1 MPFPSPPN
9 FPDDDPVEA
18 LRMLRNYVRLLL
30 DYFSPLNIGIGLLA
44 LAAVGSV
51 LVYYFANVESVISW
65 GAEFVPMA
73 FAVVGIVFSVK
84 KLREEH
90 HFAVIALLI
99 IVGVFGTVVLHLSR
113 THAETKH
120 STELGE
126 LRNRM
131 DTVRDQN
138 GQLLTA
144 FLSKP
149 PLSSQEAEL
158 ERRRNIEKLL
168 RGEYILSHDNISP
181 GLLAGTEFPPTEWMN
196 RRLQELGEKW
206 NVLPTP
212 EHAVSQRSY
221 LVFDGPPRIGERKDD
236 KGNVL
241 PNRNFFEIGDPLAFN
256 YTYKNSGPNSIE
268 LMQYSRWVSVRSDY
282 SAETQRQLMVDFKN
296 LIRKEDKEHPI
307 KPHVV
312 STLMPGESRW
322 ATVYA
327 SEGEDRHSRLILQ
340 ADLDGFQ
347 HGTEIP
353 FVIIEM
359 AYLDKKEIH
368 HLRTCAYL
376 QSPAVSLI
384 WHFCDDFTKSD

>member
-1 MPFPSPPN
+1 MCVPFPSPPN

-168 RGEYILSHDNISP
+168 
-181 GLLAGTEFPPTEWMN
+181 
-196 RRLQELGEKW
+196 
-206 NVLPTP
+206 
-212 EHAVSQRSY
+212 
-221 LVFDGPPRIGERKDD
+221 
-236 KGNVL
+236 
-241 PNRNFFEIGDPLAFN
+241 
-256 YTYKNSGPNSIE
+256 
-268 LMQYSRWVSVRSDY
+268 
-282 SAETQRQLMVDFKN
+282 
-296 LIRKEDKEHPI
+296 
-307 KPHVV
+307 
-312 STLMPGESRW
+312 
-322 ATVYA
+322 
-327 SEGEDRHSRLILQ
+327 
-340 ADLDGFQ
+340 
-347 HGTEIP
+347 
-353 FVIIEM
+353 
-359 AYLDKKEIH
+359 
-368 HLRTCAYL
+368 
-376 QSPAVSLI
+376 
-384 WHFCDDFTKSD
+384 